1 MEGIAGGKG
10 SHFSF
15 SKEDESFDRTRFQ
28 NQNTS
33 RRRKKSRGKE
43 ISTKREGSFTYIRS
57 EREKERLLD
66 HSPFIDFSSRDK
78 SLIEEER
85 RRRERKKV
93 ASIRVERIVRK

>member
-1 MEGIAGGKG
+1 MAGGKG

-15 SKEDESFDRTRFQ
+15 SKEGGNLSIPRSNSVSESEHLGIAKKISRQGNLETRGFIYVY
-28 NQNTS
+28 S
-33 RRRKKSRGKE
+33 
-43 ISTKREGSFTYIRS
+43 IR
-57 EREKERLLD
+57 ERERERLLD
-66 HSPFIDFSSRDK
+66 HSSFIDFSSRDK